1 MKRSVHCLAIPLLKN
16 KHCMPDSSTE
26 GASIAEA
33 LRATFE
39 RWRGD
44 AEGVAVVRAP
54 GRVNLIGEHT
64 DYNDGFVLPMTL
76 GRAIYVALRA
86 RSDDRIRLR
95 SLNFDEE
102 AALRVGKPPETPPA
116 HWATYVGGVLC
127 ELHRRGAF
135 ETGME
140 MLLFG
145 DVPVGAGLSSSA
157 ALEVAVAVAVEVLT
171 GSPRDPVETA
181 KLCQYVE
188 HTYAGVQCGIMDQ
201 FAARLG
207 RAGHALFLDCRT
219 LAYRPVPLPLDQAAL
234 VIVDSGVRRQLAA
247 SKYNE
252 RHAECAQAV
261 AHFQQIDPSI
271 QALRDVSPA
280 LFVQHKASL
289 PEVIQKRA
297 QHVVEENARVEEAV
311 RLLEAGDL
319 AGFGACMNQS
329 HESLRDLYEVSC
341 PEIDFLV
348 ETAQQTPGVLGA
360 RITGGGFGGCTVN
373 LVEKLAAE
381 AVCEVILDRYERQ
394 FDHEA
399 RVYLLE
405 ENVEAGPMPS

>member
-1 MKRSVHCLAIPLLKN
+1 
-16 KHCMPDSSTE
+16 MPDDSTN

-33 LRATFE
+33 LQATFE
-39 RWRGD
+39 RWRGN
-44 AEGVAVVRAP
+44 AEGVVVVRAP

-76 GRAIYVALRA
+76 GRAVYIAVRA
-86 RSDDRIRLR
+86 REDGRLRLR

-102 AALRVGKPPETPPA
+102 AALRVGNPPETPPA
-116 HWATYVGGVLC
+116 HWATYVGGMLC
-127 ELHRRGAF
+127 ELHRRDAF

-157 ALEVAVAVAVEVLT
+157 ALEVAVAVAVEAVT
-171 GSPRDPVETA
+171 GLPRDPVETA
-181 KLCQYVE
+181 ELCQYVE

-201 FAARLG
+201 FASRLG
-207 RAGHALFLDCRT
+207 QADHALFLDCRT
-219 LAYRPVPLPLDQAAL
+219 LDYRPVPLPLDQASI

-252 RHAECAQAV
+252 RRAECAQAV
-261 AHFQQIDPSI
+261 AFFQQVDPSI
-271 QALRDVSPA
+271 QALRDVSPV
-280 LFVQHKASL
+280 FFEQHKAGL
-289 PEVIQKRA
+289 PEVVRKRA

-311 RLLEAGDL
+311 RLLETGDL
-319 AGFGACMNQS
+319 AGFGACMNRS
-329 HESLRDLYEVSC
+329 HESLRDRYEVSC
-341 PEIDFLV
+341 RELDFLAA
-348 ETAQQTPGVLGA
+348 TAQQTPGVLGA
-360 RITGGGFGGCTVN
+360 RMTGGGFGGCTVN

-381 AVCEVILDRYERQ
+381 AAAAVIADQYESEYDRV
-394 FDHEA
+394 A
-399 RVYLLE
+399 NVYLVE

>member
-1 MKRSVHCLAIPLLKN
+1 
-16 KHCMPDSSTE
+16 MPDDSTN

-44 AEGVAVVRAP
+44 AEGVVVVRAP

-76 GRAIYVALRA
+76 GRAVYIAARA
-86 RSDDRIRLR
+86 REDDRLRLR

-102 AALRVGKPPETPPA
+102 AALRVGNPPETPPA

-127 ELHRRGAF
+127 QLHRRGAF

-157 ALEVAVAVAVEVLT
+157 ALEVAVAVAVEAVS
-171 GSPRDPVETA
+171 GSPQDPVETA
-181 KLCQYVE
+181 TLCQQVE

-207 RAGHALFLDCRT
+207 QANQALFLDCRT
-219 LAYRPVPLPLDQAAL
+219 LDYRSVPLPLDRAGI
-234 VIVDSGVRRQLAA
+234 VVVDSGVRRQLAA

-252 RHAECAQAV
+252 RRAECAQAV
-261 AHFQQIDPSI
+261 AYFQQIHPSV

-280 LFVQHKASL
+280 FFEQHKAGL
-289 PEVIQKRA
+289 PEVIRKRA

-319 AGFGACMNQS
+319 AGFGACMNRS
-329 HESLRDLYEVSC
+329 HESLRDLYAVSC
-341 PEIDFLV
+341 RELDFLAA
-348 ETAQQTPGVLGA
+348 TAQQTPGVLGA
-360 RITGGGFGGCTVN
+360 RMTGGGFGGCTVN

-381 AVCEVILDRYERQ
+381 AVCEAIADQYERHY
-394 FDHEA
+394 DRVA
-399 RVYLLE
+399 NVYLVE
-405 ENVEAGPMPS
+405 ENVEAGPMPL